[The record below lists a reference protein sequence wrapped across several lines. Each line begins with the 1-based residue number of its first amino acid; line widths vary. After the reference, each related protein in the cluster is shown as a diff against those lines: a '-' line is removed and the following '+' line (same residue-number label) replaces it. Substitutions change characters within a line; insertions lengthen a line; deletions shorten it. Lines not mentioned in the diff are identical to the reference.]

1 MSNLMFYAYKTL
13 NLSFIQQIY
22 NEFLLHARQYSIIG
36 DAAKNTMT
44 KYQSCGACI
53 AGVEKVKLTK

>member
-1 MSNLMFYAYKTL
+1 MFYAYKTL

-44 KYQSCGACI
+44 KY
-53 AGVEKVKLTK
+53 